1 MGTTVSSLQILGTT
15 EDAVKAAMPNA
26 VVGRWSERFI
36 TACPG
41 ELCFGKLDRKA
52 GWLSGKLGCTVLSV
66 SMFDSDDLSLALYVS
81 GKRAVRHVVYTQAE
95 GRVLGNANVLC
106 EGLGLSSQIAP
117 LLKRLFTEPDQEEKL
132 RVLSSLLG
140 TPLFVRWD
148 DDFTAVEF
156 QLADEGPL
164 HAWIEAHPLPP
175 KLKNQVNME
184 LVQEIGERSED
195 YGVGALILRPLSY
208 ADEEAARLLGCT
220 VGQVIGCCC
229 SGGEWARWDGDGRLQ
244 LTSLTEDGLDNLSYA
259 EANGRLLAFASDMV
273 GDDFNGYMPG
283 MTRVVFDSA
292 GLLPLP
298 LPLAAGGTAMTLYR
312 GYLLPDGGFL
322 AVMRPV
328 NGENRSE
335 MYRYSTKGDVLWS
348 WKGKVS
354 RVTLIGD
361 RIYLSANSAEETMLH
376 CLTLAGQR
384 LYSAVTHSD
393 EPVQTD
399 GTYLYQLKR
408 GNDRQDDTLLR
419 FTLDLREAGQLSV
432 PYLSDLAIAPD
443 GSFLVCA
450 GYGSGL
456 MVIDLEKF
464 ELRKELRSQKNYY
477 LAVVDGKNRIWTA
490 DYGYFECWSPDLE
503 PLSRHRFAGDI
514 VDHTLNQA
522 GEVCIAVYQRSKYLT
537 RVYRFYEKI
546 LAEQGPFD

>member
-15 EDAVKAAMPNA
+15 EDAVKAAMPDA
-26 VVGRWSERFI
+26 VVGKWSERFI

-41 ELCFGKLDRKA
+41 ELWFGQLDRKA
-52 GWLSGKLGCTVLSV
+52 GWLSRKLDCTVLSV

-81 GKRAVRHVVYTQAE
+81 GKRVVRHAVYTQAE
-95 GRVLGNANVLC
+95 GRALGNANVFC

-117 LLKRLFTEPDQEEKL
+117 LLKRLFTGPDQEEKL
-132 RVLSSLLG
+132 QVLSSLLG
-140 TPLFVRWD
+140 APLFVRWD

-164 HAWIEAHPLPP
+164 HAWIKAHPLPP
-175 KLKNQVNME
+175 KLKNQTNME
-184 LVQEIGERSED
+184 LVQEIGERSVD
-195 YGVGALILRPLSY
+195 YGAGALILRPLSY
-208 ADEEAARLLGCT
+208 ADEEDARLFGCA
-220 VGQVIGCCC
+220 VGQVIGCCS
-229 SGGEWARWDGDGRLQ
+229 SGGEWAHWDGDGHLQ
-244 LTSLTEDGLDNLSYA
+244 RTALSENGLDNLSYA
-259 EANGRLLAFASDMV
+259 KADGRLLTFASDMV
-273 GDDFNGYMPG
+273 GDEFNGYTPG

-298 LPLAAGGTAMTLYR
+298 LTAGGTSTTLCR

-322 AVMRPV
+322 AVLRPV
-328 NGENRSE
+328 NGADRSE

-348 WKGKVS
+348 WKGKIN

-361 RIYLSANSAEETMLH
+361 RIYLSANSVGETMLH
-376 CLTLAGQR
+376 CLTLAGQC
-384 LYSAVTHSD
+384 LYSAAAHSD

-408 GNDRQDDTLLR
+408 GDYRQDDTLLR

-450 GYGSGL
+450 GCGSGV
-456 MVIDLEKF
+456 MVIDLERF

-490 DYGYFECWSPDLE
+490 GGGYFECWSPELE
-503 PLSRHRFAGDI
+503 LLSRHRFAGDI

-522 GEVCIAVYQRSKYLT
+522 GEMCIAVYQRNKYLT
-537 RVYRFYEKI
+537 RVYRFCGKI
-546 LAEQGPFD
+546 PAEQGPFN